1 MGLTARVMCMKQGW
15 LLIVLGLVAGIGG
28 CGENIQR
35 PREARVQRSELDM
48 VPGPDDDAIRQIRDA
63 EQWHNPFVVV
73 NRDGYELIWRPDPR
87 TTEQLNLSE
96 LEEALLKLPRAR
108 WPLGRVVAVEENPLR
123 SKGDDERIAEGLKEL
138 KKMLESHKLRVDL
151 WPSS

>member
-1 MGLTARVMCMKQGW
+1 MKQGW
-15 LLIVLGLVAGIGG
+15 LLIALGLVAGIGG
-28 CGENIQR
+28 CGENLQR
-35 PREARVQRSELDM
+35 PLETRAQRSELDI
-48 VPGPDDDAIRQIRDA
+48 VPKPDDDAIRQIHDA

-73 NRDGYELIWRPDPR
+73 HRDGYELILRPDPR
-87 TTEQLNLSE
+87 TTERLNLYE
-96 LEEALLKLPRAR
+96 LEEALLKLQHAR
-108 WPLGRVVAVEENPLR
+108 WPLGRVVAVVENSLR